1 VILEARAITET
12 KRKEILRINLI
23 PQVAA
28 AVEVV
33 EAIVVAV
40 GAEAAVTVVVVEAVA
55 AEVAVIVVVEEDVA
69 VAGASAATEL
79 PMVRT
84 RSSRQTLHSVSVFPR
99 VELLKS

>member
-1 VILEARAITET
+1 MILEARAITET

-33 EAIVVAV
+33 EAIVVA
-40 GAEAAVTVVVVEAVA
+40 EAAVTVVVVEAVA

-69 VAGASAATEL
+69 VAGASAVIEL

>member
-1 VILEARAITET
+1 MET
-12 KRKEILRINLI
+12 KRKEILKINLI

-28 AVEVV
+28 AAEVV